1 MRRFMIPILAIFFL
15 SGCRPWIALW
25 AATPTGFP
33 TPITVLPPT
42 PEPTA
47 TFNSLLCLYVEDFR
61 PLNELTTTY
70 FDLLDD
76 AGFSDFEV
84 QVEAY
89 GQVCLDDNKEVRE
102 FLARQTNIRLSM
114 SISSLEDLELVGN
127 RLRDVL
133 DVIYSIPQVELPG
146 SDIGN
151 LSVTF
156 SSAGNEMQ
164 FSFPLDLGRR
174 ALEQGLS
181 GDRLVEVLQ

>member
-1 MRRFMIPILAIFFL
+1 MRRFLIPVLAIFFL
-15 SGCRPWIALW
+15 SGCKPWVSLW
-25 AATPTGFP
+25 AATPTFFP
-33 TPITVLPPT
+33 TPSTALPPT

-47 TFNSLLCLYVEDFR
+47 TFNPLLCLYVEDFR

-70 FDLLDD
+70 FELLDD

-89 GQVCLDDNKEVRE
+89 GQVCLDDNKEVRV
-102 FLARQTNIRLSM
+102 FLPRQTNIRLSI
-114 SISSLEDLELVGN
+114 SISSLEELELVGN
-127 RLRDVL
+127 KLRDIL
-133 DVIYSIPQVELPG
+133 DVICSIPQDELPG

-156 SSAGNEMQ
+156 SSAGNAMV